1 MDSSIEKYLRDTG
14 LEMCTWKKN
23 GQYVVIPHHEK
34 IVHFLFASYIKD
46 YINTKNLTCFPL

>member
-1 MDSSIEKYLRDTG
+1 MDSFIEKYLRDNG

-23 GQYVVIPHHEK
+23 GQRVVIQHHEK
-34 IVHFLFASYIKD
+34 IVHLLFASYIKD